1 MAVVRATGPALAQS
15 NGNMGIDPA
24 FINAT
29 GEIMKKVILAVLV
42 IAFALFLA
50 LPNLSWAQEDVY
62 KAKCAGCH
70 GADGKGTAAGLK
82 MGAVAFSSPT
92 VQNATEAQLV
102 DYIENGGPQKKATH
116 AFASRGVSPADAAK
130 LAAYVKTLK

>member
-1 MAVVRATGPALAQS
+1 
-15 NGNMGIDPA
+15 
-24 FINAT
+24 
-29 GEIMKKVILAVLV
+29 MKKVILAILV
-42 IAFALFLA
+42 IAFGLFLA
-50 LPNLSWAQEDVY
+50 LPNLSWAQQDMY

-82 MGAVAFSSPT
+82 MGAPAFSSPT
-92 VQNATEAQLV
+92 VQTATDAALV

-116 AFASRGVSPADAAK
+116 VFANKGVTPADAAE